1 MKAVID
7 TNILIDA
14 FANRE
19 PFYIEAQKVLLK
31 AALGDFEACI
41 TSNTVTDIFY
51 ILLKSFHNATKV
63 KSILE
68 NLFSSVSIISIDETD
83 CNNALSS
90 KVTDY
95 EDDILCESSVRNK
108 VDYIITRNISDFKNS
123 QTRSIL
129 PSNFLKL
136 IK

>member
-7 TNILIDA
+7 TNIIIDA

-51 ILLKSFHNATKV
+51 ILHKSFHNATKV

-83 CNNALSS
+83 CKNALSS

-129 PSNFLKL
+129 PSDFLKL
-136 IK
+136 I

>member
-7 TNILIDA
+7 TNIIIDA

-51 ILLKSFHNATKV
+51 ILHKSFHNATKV

-83 CNNALSS
+83 CKNALSS

-95 EDDILCESSVRNK
+95 EDAILCESSVRNK

-129 PSNFLKL
+129 PSDFLKL

>member
-7 TNILIDA
+7 TNIIIDA

-51 ILLKSFHNATKV
+51 ILHKSFHNATKV

-83 CNNALSS
+83 CKNALSS

>member
-7 TNILIDA
+7 TNIIIDA

-51 ILLKSFHNATKV
+51 ILHKSFHNATKV

-83 CNNALSS
+83 CKNALSS

-129 PSNFLKL
+129 PSDFLKL

>member
-7 TNILIDA
+7 TNIIIDA

-19 PFYIEAQKVLLK
+19 PFYIEAKKVLLK

-51 ILLKSFHNATKV
+51 ILHKSFHNATKV

-83 CNNALSS
+83 C
-90 KVTDY
+90 
-95 EDDILCESSVRNK
+95 
-108 VDYIITRNISDFKNS
+108 
-123 QTRSIL
+123 
-129 PSNFLKL
+129 
-136 IK
+136 

>member
-7 TNILIDA
+7 TNIIIDA

-51 ILLKSFHNATKV
+51 ILHKSFHNATKV

-83 CNNALSS
+83 CKNALSS

-95 EDDILCESSVRNK
+95 EDAILCESSVRNK